1 MIWQIYKVF
10 FTYHFTRSLSFVAAA
25 KFSLFT
31 FHFSLKIAN
40 FANSFAKL
48 QCTRQFKEKQA
59 FLLHCSRFFVT
70 LASPKLL
77 HLGKAQINLAFHST
91 FRNFANKNKTFYN
104 TTMLQIRC
112 KNNNMTKSFPEG
124 TSLLDVY
131 QEFADDIK
139 LPYPVVSA
147 KVNNASQGLK
157 FRLYQNRDVEFLDAR
172 EGSGHRVYVRSLCF
186 VLYKATQDLFP
197 GSKLFIEHTISRG
210 YYCNF
215 KKKGYEPMVE
225 GDVEKIRER
234 MQEII
239 NLDMPFRRNEATT
252 EEALRVFAE
261 RGLTDKVKLLES
273 SGQIYSDYYML
284 GDTADYYYGPL
295 VPSAGYLTV
304 WGLETY
310 HDGMLLRVP
319 DWNNPTQLAE
329 KVDMPKTYEM
339 FAEKTKWD
347 IIMRLSN
354 AGDVNKAILKG
365 HASELIQVSEALQ
378 EKKIVQIA
386 EEIDRRFHDE
396 ENPVRM
402 VLITGPSSSGKTT
415 FCKRLSV
422 QLLACGLRPLSF
434 STDDY
439 FVNRLD
445 TPKLPNGDY
454 DFDNIETVEY
464 HLLEDHLLR
473 LMKGERVEIPEY
485 NFVTGKR
492 EWNGKKLKLAGDTV
506 LIIEGIHALNPLLTK
521 KIPDSLKYKIYISA
535 LTSISLDDHN
545 WIPVRDNRLLRR
557 IIRDYNK
564 GAYTAQQ
571 TIAQWKNVCEAEDQW
586 IFPFQETADAMFNS
600 ALNIEFAVLRTHAE
614 IILASV
620 PKNCDE
626 YAEAH
631 RLLKFLRYFIPISDK
646 EIPPT
651 SIMREFVG
659 GSSFKYPR

>member
-1 MIWQIYKVF
+1 
-10 FTYHFTRSLSFVAAA
+10 
-25 KFSLFT
+25 
-31 FHFSLKIAN
+31 
-40 FANSFAKL
+40 
-48 QCTRQFKEKQA
+48 
-59 FLLHCSRFFVT
+59 
-70 LASPKLL
+70 
-77 HLGKAQINLAFHST
+77 
-91 FRNFANKNKTFYN
+91 
-104 TTMLQIRC
+104 MLQIRC
-112 KNNNMTKSFPEG
+112 KNNNVTKSFPEG
-124 TSLLDVY
+124 TSLIDVY
-131 QEFADDIK
+131 QVFADEIK

-147 KVNNASQGLK
+147 KVNNVSQGLK
-157 FRLYQNRDVEFLDAR
+157 FRLYQNRDVEFMDAT
-172 EGSGHRVYVRSLCF
+172 EGSGHRAYVRSLSF

-197 GSKLFIEHTISRG
+197 GSKLFIEHSLCRG

-215 KKKGYEPMVE
+215 RPTPGPSPREGRQITDEMVE
-225 GDVEKIRER
+225 RIRVR

-239 NLDMPFRRNEATT
+239 DSDMPFRRTESTT
-252 EEALRVFAE
+252 EEAIRIFSD
-261 RGLTDKVKLLES
+261 RGFSDKVKLLET
-273 SGQIYSDYYML
+273 SGQAYTYYYTL
-284 GDTADYYYGPL
+284 GDTVDYYYGPL
-295 VPSAGYLTV
+295 VPSAGYLKV
-304 WGLETY
+304 WGLERY
-310 HDGMLLRVP
+310 HDGLLLRVP

-329 KVDMPKTYEM
+329 KVDQPKTFEM
-339 FAEKTKWD
+339 FAEKTRWD

-354 AGDVNKAILKG
+354 AGDVNKAIMRG

-386 EEIDRRFHDE
+386 EEIDRRFHCKK
-396 ENPVRM
+396 NPVRL
-402 VLITGPSSSGKTT
+402 VLITGPSSSGKST

-454 DFDNIETVEY
+454 DFDNVETVDY
-464 HLLEDHLLR
+464 HLLGEHLSK
-473 LMKGERVEIPEY
+473 LMKGETVEVPEY

-492 EWNGKKLKLAGDTV
+492 EYNGKRLRLSGDTV

-521 KIPDSLKYKIYISA
+521 DINDSLKYKIYISA

-564 GAYTAQQ
+564 GAFTAQQ
-571 TIAQWKNVCEAEDQW
+571 TISQWKNVCEAEEQW
-586 IFPFQETADAMFNS
+586 IFPYQETADVMFNS
-600 ALNIEFAVLRTHAE
+600 ALNIEFAVLRIHAE
-614 IILASV
+614 LILSSV
-620 PKNCDE
+620 PKNCPE

-631 RLLKFLRYFIPISDK
+631 RLLKFIHYFLPISDK

-659 GSSFKYPR
+659 GSSFKY

>member
-1 MIWQIYKVF
+1 
-10 FTYHFTRSLSFVAAA
+10 
-25 KFSLFT
+25 
-31 FHFSLKIAN
+31 
-40 FANSFAKL
+40 
-48 QCTRQFKEKQA
+48 
-59 FLLHCSRFFVT
+59 
-70 LASPKLL
+70 
-77 HLGKAQINLAFHST
+77 
-91 FRNFANKNKTFYN
+91 
-104 TTMLQIRC
+104 MLQIRC
-112 KNNNMTKSFPEG
+112 KNNNVTKSFPEG

-139 LPYPVVSA
+139 LPYPVVAA
-147 KVNNASQGLK
+147 KVNNVSQGLK
-157 FRLYQNRDVEFLDAR
+157 FRLYQNRDVEFMDAR
-172 EGSGHRVYVRSLCF
+172 EGSGHRCYVRSLSF

-197 GSKLFIEHTISRG
+197 GSKLFIEHSLSRG

-215 KKKGYEPMVE
+215 KKKSGEPLTDA
-225 GDVEKIRER
+225 DVEQLKQR
-234 MQEII
+234 MQEVID
-239 NLDMPFRRNEATT
+239 LDMPFRRTEATN
-252 EEALRVFAE
+252 EEAIRVFSE
-261 RGLTDKVKLLES
+261 RGFSDKVKLLET
-273 SGQIYSDYYML
+273 SGQIYSDYYTL
-284 GDTADYYYGPL
+284 GDTVDYYYGPL
-295 VPSAGYLTV
+295 VPSAGYLKV
-304 WGLETY
+304 WGLERY
-310 HDGMLLRVP
+310 EDGLLLRVP
-319 DWNNPTQLAE
+319 DWNDPSRVAE
-329 KVDMPKTYEM
+329 KVSQPKTFEM
-339 FAEKTKWD
+339 FAEKTRWD

-354 AGDVNKAILKG
+354 AGDVNKAIMRG

-386 EEIDRRFHDE
+386 EEIDRRFHREKD
-396 ENPVRM
+396 PVRI

-464 HLLEDHLLR
+464 RLLQDHLQR
-473 LMKGERVEIPEY
+473 LMQGERVEIPEY

-492 EWNGKKLKLAGDTV
+492 EWNGKKLKLGSDTV
-506 LIIEGIHALNPLLTK
+506 LIIEGIHALNPLLTQNL
-521 KIPDSLKYKIYISA
+521 PDSLKYKVYISA

-571 TIAQWKNVCEAEDQW
+571 TIAQWKNVLEAEDQW
-586 IFPFQETADAMFNS
+586 IFPYQETADVMFNS

-614 IILASV
+614 IILSSV
-620 PKNCDE
+620 PKNCPE
-626 YAEAH
+626 YSEAH
-631 RLLKFLRYFIPISDK
+631 RLLKFLRFFLPVSDK

-659 GSSFKYPR
+659 GSSFKY

>member
-1 MIWQIYKVF
+1 MQRKTSF
-10 FTYHFTRSLSFVAAA
+10 SFALLSF
-25 KFSLFT
+25 
-31 FHFSLKIAN
+31 
-40 FANSFAKL
+40 
-48 QCTRQFKEKQA
+48 
-59 FLLHCSRFFVT
+59 
-70 LASPKLL
+70 
-77 HLGKAQINLAFHST
+77 

-225 GDVEKIRER
+225 GDVERIRER

-464 HLLEDHLLR
+464 NLLEDHLLR

>member
-1 MIWQIYKVF
+1 
-10 FTYHFTRSLSFVAAA
+10 
-25 KFSLFT
+25 
-31 FHFSLKIAN
+31 
-40 FANSFAKL
+40 
-48 QCTRQFKEKQA
+48 
-59 FLLHCSRFFVT
+59 
-70 LASPKLL
+70 
-77 HLGKAQINLAFHST
+77 
-91 FRNFANKNKTFYN
+91 
-104 TTMLQIRC
+104 MLQIRC
-112 KNNNMTKSFPEG
+112 KNNGVTKSFPEG
-124 TSLLDVY
+124 CSLLDVY

-186 VLYKATQDLFP
+186 LLYKATQDVFP

-215 KKKGYEPMVE
+215 KKKGNEVLSD
-225 GDVEKIRER
+225 GDVEQIYNR
-234 MQEII
+234 MNEIV
-239 NLDMPFRRNEATT
+239 NLDMPFRRTEATN
-252 EEALRVFAE
+252 EEAIRVFAE
-261 RGLTDKVKLLES
+261 RGFADKVKLLET

-295 VPSAGYLTV
+295 VPSAGYLKV
-304 WGLETY
+304 FGLEPY

-319 DWNNPTQLAE
+319 DWNNPTILAE

-339 FAEKTKWD
+339 FAEKTRWD

-354 AGDVNKAILKG
+354 AGDVNRAILKG

-386 EEIDRRFHDE
+386 EDIDRRFHAE
-396 ENPVRM
+396 ENPIRI

-415 FCKRLSV
+415 FCKRLSI

-439 FVNRLD
+439 FVNRVD

-454 DFDNIETVEY
+454 DFDNIEAVDY
-464 HLLEDHLLR
+464 HLLEDHLTA
-473 LMKGERVEIPEY
+473 LMNGERVEIPEY
-485 NFVTGKR
+485 NFSTGKR
-492 EWNGKKLKLAGDTV
+492 EWNGKKIKLGGDTV

-521 KIPDSLKYKIYISA
+521 KIEDSLKYKIYISA

-545 WIPVRDNRLLRR
+545 WIPTRDNRLLRR
-557 IIRDYNK
+557 SIRDYNK
-564 GAYTAQQ
+564 GAFTAQE
-571 TIAQWKNVCEAEDQW
+571 TIAQWKNVCEAEDKW
-586 IFPFQETADAMFNS
+586 IFPYQETADAMFNS

-620 PKNCDE
+620 PRNCAE

-631 RLLKFLRYFIPISDK
+631 RLLKFIHYFLPVSDK

-659 GSSFKYPR
+659 GSSFKY

>member
-1 MIWQIYKVF
+1 M
-10 FTYHFTRSLSFVAAA
+10 
-25 KFSLFT
+25 
-31 FHFSLKIAN
+31 
-40 FANSFAKL
+40 
-48 QCTRQFKEKQA
+48 
-59 FLLHCSRFFVT
+59 LH
-70 LASPKLL
+70 
-77 HLGKAQINLAFHST
+77 
-91 FRNFANKNKTFYN
+91 
-104 TTMLQIRC
+104 IRC
-112 KNNNMTKSFPEG
+112 KNNNVTKAFPEG
-124 TSLLDVY
+124 CSLLDVY
-131 QEFADDIK
+131 QEFADEIK

-147 KVNNASQGLK
+147 KVNNASEGLK

-186 VLYKATQDLFP
+186 LLYKATQDIFP

-215 KKKGYEPMVE
+215 KKKNNE
-225 GDVEKIRER
+225 GLAAGDIEQICER
-234 MQEII
+234 MKEIV
-239 NLDMPFRRNEATT
+239 NLDMPFRRTEATN
-252 EEALRVFAE
+252 EEAIRVFAE
-261 RGLTDKVKLLES
+261 RGFSDKVKLLET

-295 VPSAGYLTV
+295 VPSAGYLKV
-304 WGLETY
+304 FGLEPY

-319 DWNNPTQLAE
+319 DWNNPTVLAE

-339 FAEKTKWD
+339 FREKTKWD

-386 EEIDRRFHDE
+386 EDIERRFHAE
-396 ENPVRM
+396 EKPIRL

-415 FCKRLSV
+415 FCKRLSI
-422 QLLACGLRPLSF
+422 QLLACGLRPMSF

-439 FVNRLD
+439 FVNRVD

-454 DFDNIETVEY
+454 DFDNIETVDY
-464 HLLEDHLLR
+464 ALLEDHLSR
-473 LMKGERVEIPEY
+473 LMKGERVEVPEY
-485 NFVTGKR
+485 NFTTGKR

-506 LIIEGIHALNPLLTK
+506 LIIEGIHALNPKLTQN
-521 KIPDSLKYKIYISA
+521 IEDSLKYRIYISA

-564 GAYTAQQ
+564 GAYTARE
-571 TIAQWKNVCEAEDQW
+571 TIAQWKNVCEAEDKW
-586 IFPFQETADAMFNS
+586 IFPYQETADAMFNS

-614 IILASV
+614 IILSSV
-620 PKNCDE
+620 QRNCPE
-626 YAEAH
+626 FAEAH
-631 RLLKFLRYFIPISDK
+631 RLLKFIHYFLPVSDK

-659 GSSFKYPR
+659 GSSFKY

>member
-1 MIWQIYKVF
+1 
-10 FTYHFTRSLSFVAAA
+10 
-25 KFSLFT
+25 
-31 FHFSLKIAN
+31 
-40 FANSFAKL
+40 
-48 QCTRQFKEKQA
+48 
-59 FLLHCSRFFVT
+59 
-70 LASPKLL
+70 
-77 HLGKAQINLAFHST
+77 
-91 FRNFANKNKTFYN
+91 
-104 TTMLQIRC
+104 MLQIRC
-112 KNNNMTKSFPEG
+112 KNNNVTKSFPEG
-124 TSLLDVY
+124 SSLLDVY

-139 LPYPVVSA
+139 LPYPVISA

-172 EGSGHRVYVRSLCF
+172 EGSGHRCYVRSLSF
-186 VLYKATQDLFP
+186 VLYKATQDLFS
-197 GSKLFIEHTISRG
+197 GSKLFIEHSLSRG

-215 KKKGYEPMVE
+215 KKRTGEPLTDD
-225 GDVEKIRER
+225 DVEQIKKR

-239 NLDMPFRRNEATT
+239 DLDMPFRRNEATT
-252 EEALRVFAE
+252 EEAIRVFAE
-261 RGLTDKVKLLES
+261 RGFSDKVKLLET

-304 WGLETY
+304 WDLERYQDGL
-310 HDGMLLRVP
+310 LLRVP
-319 DWNNPTQLAE
+319 DWNDPSKVAE
-329 KVDMPKTYEM
+329 KVDMPKTFEM
-339 FAEKTKWD
+339 FAEKTRWD

-354 AGDVNKAILKG
+354 AGDVNKAIMRG

-386 EEIDRRFHDE
+386 EEIDRRFHQE
-396 ENPVRM
+396 ENPTRL

-439 FVNRLD
+439 FVNRVD

-454 DFDNIETVEY
+454 DFDNIETVDY
-464 HLLEDHLLR
+464 NLLEDHLTR

-485 NFVTGKR
+485 NFTTGKR
-492 EWNGKKLKLAGDTV
+492 EWNGKKLKLGSDTV

-521 KIPDSLKYKIYISA
+521 KIDDSLKYKIYISA

-564 GAYTAQQ
+564 GAFTAQQ

-586 IFPFQETADAMFNS
+586 IFPFQETADVMFNS

-620 PKNCDE
+620 PKNCPE
-626 YAEAH
+626 FAEAH
-631 RLLKFLRYFIPISDK
+631 RLLKFIHYFLPVSDK

-651 SIMREFVG
+651 SIMREFLG
-659 GSSFKYPR
+659 GSSFKY

>member
-1 MIWQIYKVF
+1 
-10 FTYHFTRSLSFVAAA
+10 
-25 KFSLFT
+25 
-31 FHFSLKIAN
+31 
-40 FANSFAKL
+40 
-48 QCTRQFKEKQA
+48 
-59 FLLHCSRFFVT
+59 
-70 LASPKLL
+70 
-77 HLGKAQINLAFHST
+77 
-91 FRNFANKNKTFYN
+91 
-104 TTMLQIRC
+104 MLQIRC
-112 KNNNMTKSFPEG
+112 KNNNVTKSFPEG

-131 QEFADDIK
+131 QEFAEEIK
-139 LPYPVVSA
+139 LPFPVVSA

-172 EGSGHRVYVRSLCF
+172 GGSGHRVYVRSLSF

-197 GSKLFIEHTISRG
+197 GSKLFIEHSLCRG

-215 KKKGYEPMVE
+215 KKRNNEPLTDDDAE
-225 GDVEKIRER
+225 RIRER

-239 NLDMPFRRNEATT
+239 SLDMPFRRTEATN
-252 EEALRVFAE
+252 EEAIRVFAE
-261 RGLTDKVKLLES
+261 RGFTDKVKLLETC
-273 SGQIYSDYYML
+273 GQVYSDYYTL
-284 GDTADYYYGPL
+284 GDTVDYYYGPL
-295 VPSAGYLTV
+295 VPSAGYLQV
-304 WGLETY
+304 WGLERY
-310 HDGMLLRVP
+310 EQGLLLRVP
-319 DWNNPTQLAE
+319 DWNDPTKLAE
-329 KVDMPKTYEM
+329 KVPQPKTFEM
-339 FAEKTKWD
+339 FAEKTHWD

-354 AGDVNKAILKG
+354 AGDVNKAVMRG

-386 EEIDRRFHDE
+386 EEIDRRFHRE
-396 ENPVRM
+396 EDPVRI

-422 QLLACGLRPLSF
+422 QLLACGLRPVSF

-439 FVNRLD
+439 FVNRVD

-464 HLLEDHLLR
+464 ALLEDHLLR
-473 LMKGERVEIPEY
+473 LMKGERVEVPEY

-492 EWNGKKLKLAGDTV
+492 EYNGKKLKLAGDTV
-506 LIIEGIHALNPLLTK
+506 LIIEGIHALNPLLTQ
-521 KIPDSLKYKIYISA
+521 KIADSMKYKIYISA

-545 WIPVRDNRLLRR
+545 WIPTRDNRLLRR

-571 TIAQWKNVCEAEDQW
+571 TIAQWKNVLAAEDQW
-586 IFPFQETADAMFNS
+586 IFPFQETADVMFNS

-614 IILASV
+614 IILTSV
-620 PKNCDE
+620 PKNCPE
-626 YAEAH
+626 YSEAH
-631 RLLKFLRYFIPISDK
+631 RLLKFIRYFIPISDK

-659 GSSFKYPR
+659 GSSFKYAD

>member
-1 MIWQIYKVF
+1 
-10 FTYHFTRSLSFVAAA
+10 
-25 KFSLFT
+25 
-31 FHFSLKIAN
+31 
-40 FANSFAKL
+40 
-48 QCTRQFKEKQA
+48 
-59 FLLHCSRFFVT
+59 
-70 LASPKLL
+70 
-77 HLGKAQINLAFHST
+77 
-91 FRNFANKNKTFYN
+91 
-104 TTMLQIRC
+104 MLQIRC
-112 KNNNMTKSFPEG
+112 KNNNVTKSFPEG
-124 TSLLDVY
+124 VSLLDVY
-131 QEFADDIK
+131 QEFANDIK

-157 FRLYQNRDVEFLDAR
+157 FRVFQNRDVEFMDAR
-172 EGSGHRVYVRSLCF
+172 QGSGHRVYVRSLCF
-186 VLYKATQDLFP
+186 LLYKATQDVFP

-215 KKKGYEPMVE
+215 KKKSNESLAE
-225 GDVEKIRER
+225 GDVELIRNR
-234 MQEII
+234 MQEIV
-239 NLDMPFRRNEATT
+239 NLDMPFRRTEATN
-252 EEALRVFAE
+252 EEAIRVFAE
-261 RGLTDKVKLLES
+261 RGFSDKVKLLET

-295 VPSAGYLTV
+295 VPSAGYLKV
-304 WGLETY
+304 FGLEPY

-319 DWNNPTQLAE
+319 DWNDPTRLAE
-329 KVDMPKTYEM
+329 KVDMPKTYSM
-339 FAEKTKWD
+339 FAEKTRWD

-386 EEIDRRFHDE
+386 EDIERRFHAE
-396 ENPVRM
+396 ENPIRL

-415 FCKRLSV
+415 FCKRLSI

-439 FVNRLD
+439 FVNRVD

-454 DFDNIETVEY
+454 DFDNIEAVDY
-464 HLLEDHLLR
+464 HLLEDHLTR

-485 NFVTGKR
+485 NFSTGKR

-506 LIIEGIHALNPLLTK
+506 LIIEGIHALNPVLTQQ
-521 KIPDSLKYKIYISA
+521 IDNSLKYKIYISA

-545 WIPVRDNRLLRR
+545 WIPVHDNRLLRR

-564 GAYTAQQ
+564 GAFTAQE
-571 TIAQWKNVCEAEDQW
+571 TIAQWKNVCEAEEKW
-586 IFPFQETADAMFNS
+586 IFPYQETADVMFNS

-614 IILASV
+614 IILSSV
-620 PKNCDE
+620 PKNCPE
-626 YAEAH
+626 YSEAH
-631 RLLKFLRYFIPISDK
+631 RLLKFIHYFLPVSDK

-651 SIMREFVG
+651 SIMREFLG
-659 GSSFKYPR
+659 GSSFKY

>member
-1 MIWQIYKVF
+1 
-10 FTYHFTRSLSFVAAA
+10 
-25 KFSLFT
+25 
-31 FHFSLKIAN
+31 
-40 FANSFAKL
+40 
-48 QCTRQFKEKQA
+48 
-59 FLLHCSRFFVT
+59 
-70 LASPKLL
+70 
-77 HLGKAQINLAFHST
+77 
-91 FRNFANKNKTFYN
+91 
-104 TTMLQIRC
+104 MLQIRC
-112 KNNNMTKSFPEG
+112 INNGITKSFAEG

-131 QEFADDIK
+131 KEFADEINM
-139 LPYPVVSA
+139 PYPVVSA

-157 FRLYQNRDVEFLDAR
+157 FRLYQNRDVEFMDAR

-186 VLYKATQDLFP
+186 LLYKATQDLFP
-197 GSKLFIEHTISRG
+197 GSKLFVEHTISRG

-215 KKKGYEPMVE
+215 KKKGNEALTE
-225 GDVEKIRER
+225 EDVVRTQKR
-234 MQEII
+234 MQEIV
-239 NLDMPFRRNEATT
+239 NLDMPFRRFEATN
-252 EEALRVFAE
+252 EEAIRIFAE
-261 RGLTDKVKLLES
+261 RGFTDKVKLLET

-304 WGLETY
+304 WALEPY

-319 DWNNPTQLAE
+319 DWNNPLKLAE

-339 FAEKTKWD
+339 FAEKTRWD

-378 EKKIVQIA
+378 EKKIVKIA
-386 EEIDRRFHDE
+386 EEIDRRYHRKK
-396 ENPVRM
+396 NPVRLI
-402 VLITGPSSSGKTT
+402 LITGPSSSGKTT
-415 FCKRLSV
+415 FTKRLSI

-439 FVNRLD
+439 FVNRVD

-454 DFDNIETVEY
+454 DFDNIETVDY
-464 HLLEDHLLR
+464 NLLEDHLIK
-473 LMKGERVEIPEY
+473 LMKGERVEVPEY

-492 EWNGKKLKLAGDTV
+492 EWNGKKLKLANDTV
-506 LIIEGIHALNPLLTK
+506 LIIEGIHALNPQLTRK
-521 KIPDSLKYKIYISA
+521 LPDEVKFKIYISA

-564 GAYTAQQ
+564 GAFTAQE
-571 TIAQWKNVCEAEDQW
+571 TIRQWKNVCQAEDLW
-586 IFPFQETADAMFNS
+586 IFPYQETADVMFNS

-614 IILASV
+614 IILTSV
-620 PKNCDE
+620 PKNCPE

-631 RLLKFLRYFIPISDK
+631 RLLKFIHYFIPVSDK

-651 SIMREFVG
+651 SIMREFLG
-659 GSSFKYPR
+659 GSSFKY